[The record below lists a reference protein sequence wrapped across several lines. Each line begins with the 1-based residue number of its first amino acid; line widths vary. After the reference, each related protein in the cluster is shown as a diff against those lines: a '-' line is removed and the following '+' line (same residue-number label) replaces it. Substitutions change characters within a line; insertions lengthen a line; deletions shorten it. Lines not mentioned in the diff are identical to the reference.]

1 MRAVNPPLGAPLLTH
16 FAVLLGVASVLVVG
30 AACDDPPPPPEY
42 RVSFT
47 ALADAAAL
55 GGVEIAVAG
64 RPLGVTGP
72 DGTLRA
78 NLRGREGAVVAYRV
92 KCPEGFREPEQSPP
106 LTLRRFR
113 GLDPAAAARGI
124 ELNIQCRPAE
134 RLAAVVVR
142 AGGIP
147 NLPVLMQGQPVAVT
161 DASGVAHLLL
171 KLPPNT
177 SFTMTVDTRAN
188 PRLVPA
194 SPTQP
199 FVVPDADDVLVFD
212 APLAEQQAPTK
223 RRRAVRRAPVF
234 TGPVRIPSSGRR

>member
-1 MRAVNPPLGAPLLTH
+1 MRSLSGARRGL
-16 FAVLLGVASVLVVG
+16 AGVALLVG
-30 AACDDPPPPPEY
+30 AMLAGACEDPPPPPAY

-47 ALADAAAL
+47 ALADDAPL
-55 GGVEIAVAG
+55 PGVEISVAG
-64 RPLGVTGP
+64 RPLGVTGA
-72 DGTLRA
+72 DGLLRA
-78 NLRGREGAVVAYRV
+78 NLQGREGAVVGYRV
-92 KCPEGFREPEQSPP
+92 RCPAGHRNPEEPPP

-124 ELNIQCRPAE
+124 EINVPCRPAE
-134 RLAAVVVR
+134 RFAAVVVR
-142 AGGIP
+142 AGGIA

-171 KLPPNT
+171 KLPPAT
-177 SFTMTVDTRAN
+177 SFTMSVDTSAN
-188 PRLVPA
+188 PRIVPA
-194 SPTQP
+194 NPSQP

-212 APLAEQQAPTK
+212 APIAVQAPPPR